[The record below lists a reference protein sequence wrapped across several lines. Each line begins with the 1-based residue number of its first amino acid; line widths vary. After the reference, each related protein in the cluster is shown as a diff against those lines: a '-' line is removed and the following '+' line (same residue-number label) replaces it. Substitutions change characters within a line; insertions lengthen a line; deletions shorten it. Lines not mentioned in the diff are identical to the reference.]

1 MRARLGGVSP
11 RIKQSESVGLYRK
24 SAIAGEDEPY
34 TYNPHYTFENE
45 STNTKLF

>member
-1 MRARLGGVSP
+1 MANANQS
-11 RIKQSESVGLYRK
+11 KQHISSFF
-24 SAIAGEDEPY
+24 EPY